1 MNPLCPTVWRTC
13 RVIACETR
21 LRLLWLLFENKN
33 LGVAELAE
41 RIGIS
46 NPNASIQLR
55 ALAARGLI
63 SAVRKKQRVLYRPF
77 ANPTVRGAEALLSA
91 LHTCHQ
97 NGDSFKT
104 LIRQAT
110 AFTHSRRI
118 EIFAKLC
125 ATPCTPVELQ
135 KQTGISAPALSHHLS
150 KLTARRFIKKSGDRY
165 RPISARNTLGFTLQ
179 KLVRED
185 SLNEGAA

>member
-1 MNPLCPTVWRTC
+1 MGPLRPTIWRTC
-13 RVIACETR
+13 RVIASEPR
-21 LRLLWLLFENKN
+21 LSLLWLLFENQN

-41 RIGIS
+41 RVGIS

-63 SAVRKKQRVLYRPF
+63 SAVRKKQRVLYMPS
-77 ANPTVRGAEALLSA
+77 ANPNVRGAEALLSA
-91 LHTCHQ
+91 LHTCHRR
-97 NGDSFKT
+97 GDSFKP

-110 AFTHSRRI
+110 AFTHPRRI
-118 EIFAKLC
+118 EIFARLC

-135 KQTGISAPALSHHLS
+135 EQTGISPPALSHHLS

-165 RPISARNTLGFTLQ
+165 RPIAARNTLGSTLQ

-185 SLNEGAA
+185 SLNERAS